1 MIDHIVMFLN
11 AITCWFVVAL
21 LPAEFFS
28 LYRVSVRIIENIVI
42 DFALTLN
49 FLVKSSVNNALFT
62 LFQLALP
69 TQGKHLQNFVPKFS
83 LGLSIDYLHNP
94 VNFK

>member
-1 MIDHIVMFLN
+1 M
-11 AITCWFVVAL
+11 
-21 LPAEFFS
+21 
-28 LYRVSVRIIENIVI
+28 SVKIIENIVI

-69 TQGKHLQNFVPKFS
+69 TQGKHLQNFVPKYS
-83 LGLSIDYLHNP
+83 LLDM
-94 VNFK
+94 